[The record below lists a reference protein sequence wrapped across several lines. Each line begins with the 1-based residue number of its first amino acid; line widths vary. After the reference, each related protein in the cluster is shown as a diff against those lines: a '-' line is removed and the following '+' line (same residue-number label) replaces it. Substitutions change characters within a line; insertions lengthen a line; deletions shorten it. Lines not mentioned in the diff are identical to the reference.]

1 MQLQT
6 IICTCAHGWYFDFSH
21 QQASVVSSSCQV
33 DLVWLSHNVEQCSQ
47 RCWCDSYKGS
57 TSWWPR
63 QPCRQCS
70 SPSCP
75 KHAEEETYCQGDTT
89 GQGEE
94 HKAVAKA
101 AGSPKKPGL
110 KAKFFFRRQ
119 SKVKMK
125 KPTAAAAATHKS
137 KKIETQETS
146 KVRKGKGAQQ
156 GSKFHGQESTAGRS
170 WGEGRRR
177 KRDSVSGGS
186 RERKFLAMVASKQLP
201 RYALSEWNRT
211 WESSRL
217 TIINAANKE
226 RHLLGQQGRM

>member
-75 KHAEEETYCQGDTT
+75 KHAEEETHCQGDTT

-110 KAKFFFRRQ
+110 KAKFFSKAVQGEDEEANSSCRSYPQEQEDRDTGDQQSSQRKRSPARLQVPRTRKHGRQVLRRRQ
-119 SKVKMK
+119 K
-125 KPTAAAAATHKS
+125 KKTRLS
-137 KKIETQETS
+137 
-146 KVRKGKGAQQ
+146 V
-156 GSKFHGQESTAGRS
+156 
-170 WGEGRRR
+170 RR
-177 KRDSVSGGS
+177 KQRAEILGNGG
-186 RERKFLAMVASKQLP
+186 V
-201 RYALSEWNRT
+201 
-211 WESSRL
+211 
-217 TIINAANKE
+217 
-226 RHLLGQQGRM
+226 